1 MWLTYSVVLVISFLL
16 DLLPRCSNHYGIL
29 DIEISNS
36 YCRKIELSISFYHCF
51 LNEFGGSVFIDDY
64 EANPKHYVIL
74 AINFSVVYLNGKN
87 LFNIATIPLSWLL
100 TLLIVI

>member
-1 MWLTYSVVLVISFLL
+1 MPF
-16 DLLPRCSNHYGIL
+16 IL
-29 DIEISNS
+29 S
-36 YCRKIELSISFYHCF
+36 L

-87 LFNIATIPLSWLL
+87 LFNITI
-100 TLLIVI
+100 